1 MTIEHTDG
9 TVDSDDK
16 LFNNPQYRISVNR
29 KTSIVFSLMQE
40 DRKILNKSY
49 LPANF
54 LVIKTKDKKS
64 RI

>member
-16 LFNNPQYRISVNR
+16 WFNNPQYRISVNR

-49 LPANF
+49 LPVNF